1 MLTTDPF
8 IEVLV
13 LNNSNI
19 EREIYETLLRL
30 ANNEYL
36 LNFFNTPTWALS
48 QLYKEANNEW
58 VKSDV
63 LKHPKCDRKLV
74 SEAIKS
80 TSSTLL
86 HGVVHNPTLTIDNLK
101 ELKSSNNESVSSWA
115 NYYLLKDSKEAEEF
129 IISELRKLPAERNF
143 ILSHLI
149 RNSKLTQSVISILI
163 KNHIEDE
170 VKATG
175 EKSVGDLLKNNP
187 HLNTEHRAEL
197 KLIGLTSQ
205 ELSPEIEQFL
215 PSSFLFF
222 SHLNNKYVEA
232 NILEALLALGHPCG
246 LPNPIGAIAQVLISE
261 LNLYQLIKSEFLHR
275 MFWRDLQSVG
285 VVELNFRN
293 GYQVSDL
300 FIKHKIL
307 SKEFDEGDFE
317 EGWKYGGV
325 LPGYVEREWIILD
338 PYLDPDLAPR
348 ILDSLDSLVER
359 AEYSESFSELYPSA
373 LAYFMDEE
381 CGQERR
387 DRYGVMLSQ
396 SAYEIVE
403 QTALEFAEFGDLDV
417 SVSFNM
423 NFNETLSWAKL
434 SPTKQLQIYELL
446 ILGLVSKNKKLRLD
460 AEHFLGCIALHPNT
474 APEIKGKLRSVGNNL
489 IADILE
495 LT

>member
-1 MLTTDPF
+1 
-8 IEVLV
+8 
-13 LNNSNI
+13 
-19 EREIYETLLRL
+19 
-30 ANNEYL
+30 
-36 LNFFNTPTWALS
+36 
-48 QLYKEANNEW
+48 
-58 VKSDV
+58 
-63 LKHPKCDRKLV
+63 
-74 SEAIKS
+74 
-80 TSSTLL
+80 
-86 HGVVHNPTLTIDNLK
+86 
-101 ELKSSNNESVSSWA
+101 
-115 NYYLLKDSKEAEEF
+115 
-129 IISELRKLPAERNF
+129 
-143 ILSHLI
+143 
-149 RNSKLTQSVISILI
+149 
-163 KNHIEDE
+163 
-170 VKATG
+170 
-175 EKSVGDLLKNNP
+175 
-187 HLNTEHRAEL
+187 
-197 KLIGLTSQ
+197 
-205 ELSPEIEQFL
+205 
-215 PSSFLFF
+215 
-222 SHLNNKYVEA
+222 
-232 NILEALLALGHPCG
+232 
-246 LPNPIGAIAQVLISE
+246 
-261 LNLYQLIKSEFLHR
+261 
-275 MFWRDLQSVG
+275 
-285 VVELNFRN
+285 
-293 GYQVSDL
+293 
-300 FIKHKIL
+300 
-307 SKEFDEGDFE
+307 
-317 EGWKYGGV
+317 
-325 LPGYVEREWIILD
+325 LD